1 MSSWISVEKFRRRTG
16 ASLRSAFC
24 VMLGANTMLG
34 VTETQLVFALRYFSA
49 KKLHVKRIKSSN

>member
-1 MSSWISVEKFRRRTG
+1 MSSWISIEKFRRRTG

-34 VTETQLVFALRYFSA
+34 AMETQLVFALC
-49 KKLHVKRIKSSN
+49 KKIRRETNKIK